1 MITVLSPAKKL
12 SKECFSLTETEQK
25 PQFLDR
31 SENLVNSLK
40 KLDPTDYMGLMSISE
55 SLAMLNW
62 ERMQKWNSDFN
73 KNNSREAIY
82 SFAGD
87 TYSGLDAQTLNNK
100 DIKFADSNI
109 RILSGLYGLL
119 RPLDL
124 IMPYRLEMGTKF
136 SNEIGSNL
144 YAYWDSLIA
153 SSIHND
159 LKNHYSKY
167 IINCASLEYFKSVNL
182 KNNNLNVITPQFKD
196 WKNGKLKIISFYA
209 KKARG
214 MMARYIITNRIEN
227 EADILKFD
235 LGGYKFEAT
244 LSTPDEPVFT
254 RNQA

>member
-1 MITVLSPAKKL
+1 MITVLSPAKKI
-12 SKECFSLTETEQK
+12 SKECFSLTDTDQK

-31 SENLVNSLK
+31 SKNLVKSLK
-40 KLDPTDYMGLMSISE
+40 KLDPIDYMGLMNISE

-73 KNNSREAIY
+73 KKNSREAIY

-87 TYSGLDAQTLNNK
+87 TYSGLDTQTLNNK

-136 SNEIGSNL
+136 SNEVGSNL
-144 YAYWDSLIA
+144 YDYWGSLIA

-159 LKNHYSKY
+159 LKNHNSKY

-182 KNNNLNVITPQFKD
+182 KKNKLNVITPQFKD

-227 EADILKFD
+227 EAEILKFD
-235 LGGYKFEAT
+235 LGGYKYEPA
-244 LSTPDEPVFT
+244 LSSPNEPVFT

>member
-12 SKECFSLTETEQK
+12 SKECFSQTGSSRK

-40 KLDPTDYMGLMSISE
+40 KLDPVDYMGLMNISD

-62 ERMQKWNSDFN
+62 ERMQKWNSNFN
-73 KNNSREAIY
+73 KKNSREAIY

-87 TYSGLDAQTLNNK
+87 TYSGFDALTLNNK

-159 LKNHYSKY
+159 LKNHNSKY

-182 KNNNLNVITPQFKD
+182 KKNKLNVITPQFKD

-214 MMARYIITNRIEN
+214 MMARYIVTNKIEN
-227 EADILKFD
+227 EADILKFN
-235 LGGYKFEAT
+235 LGGYKFEPA
-244 LSTPDEPVFT
+244 LSNPSEPVFT